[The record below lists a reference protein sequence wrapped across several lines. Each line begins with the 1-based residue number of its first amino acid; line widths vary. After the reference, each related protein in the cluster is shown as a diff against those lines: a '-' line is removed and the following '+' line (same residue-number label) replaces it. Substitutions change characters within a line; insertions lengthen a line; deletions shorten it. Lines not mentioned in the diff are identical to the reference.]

1 MIAAIAYAMGAP
13 GGAGQGQGGGGGA
26 SGLIMMAVIFAI
38 FYFIL
43 IRPQQKKM
51 KEHKKMVEELK
62 KGDEIITG
70 GGIYAIVENVS
81 PDTLTVK
88 IAEGTKV
95 KITRGSVAHIITRGE
110 RQAEG
115 INPRVWREA
124 LSTNF

>member
-1 MIAAIAYAMGAP
+1 MITAIAYAMGAQ
-13 GGAGQGQGGGGGA
+13 GDAAQGQAGGGA
-26 SGLIMMAVIFAI
+26 SGLIMMLVIFAI

-70 GGIYAIVENVS
+70 GGIYGVVEGVA
-81 PDTLTVK
+81 PDTVTVK

-95 KITRGSVAHIITRGE
+95 KITRSSVAHIITE
-110 RQAEG
+110 QKDKTKE
-115 INPRVWREA
+115 
-124 LSTNF
+124 